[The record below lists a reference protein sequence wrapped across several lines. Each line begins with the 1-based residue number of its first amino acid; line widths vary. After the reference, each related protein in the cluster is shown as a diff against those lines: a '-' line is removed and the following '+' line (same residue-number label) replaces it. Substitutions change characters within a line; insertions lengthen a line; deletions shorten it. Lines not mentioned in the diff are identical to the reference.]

1 MKKII
6 SLVVALLI
14 MLGAIAMIV
23 LAFVLRFNG
32 EDYDLIALASY
43 ETAIFI
49 PFLLFVGAVGIV
61 LKNKNKD
68 DN

>member
-6 SLVVALLI
+6 SLIFALLV
-14 MLGAIAMIV
+14 MLGAIALIV
-23 LAFVLRFNG
+23 LTFILRFSG
-32 EDYDLIALASY
+32 EDYDLMALASY

-49 PFLLFVGAVGIV
+49 PFLLFVSAVGIV

-68 DN
+68 DD

>member
-6 SLVVALLI
+6 SLIFALLV
-14 MLGAIAMIV
+14 MLGAIALIV
-23 LAFVLRFNG
+23 LTFILRFSG
-32 EDYDLIALASY
+32 EDFDLMALASY

-49 PFLLFVGAVGIV
+49 PFLLFVSAVGIV

-68 DN
+68 DD

>member
-6 SLVVALLI
+6 SLIFALLV
-14 MLGAIAMIV
+14 MLGAIALIV
-23 LAFVLRFNG
+23 LTFILRFSG
-32 EDYDLIALASY
+32 EDFDLIALASY

-49 PFLLFVGAVGIV
+49 PFLLFISAVGIV

-68 DN
+68 DD

>member
-6 SLVVALLI
+6 SLIIALLV
-14 MLGAIAMIV
+14 MLGAIVLIV
-23 LAFVLRFNG
+23 LTFILRFSG
-32 EDYDLIALASY
+32 EDYDLMALASY

-49 PFLLFVGAVGIV
+49 PFLLFVSAVGII

-68 DN
+68 DD

>member
-6 SLVVALLI
+6 SLILALLI
-14 MLGAIAMIV
+14 MLGAIALIV
-23 LAFVLRFNG
+23 LTFILRFSG
-32 EDYDLIALASY
+32 EDFDLMALASY

-49 PFLLFVGAVGIV
+49 PFLLFVSAVGIV

-68 DN
+68 DD

>member
-6 SLVVALLI
+6 SLIFALLI

-23 LAFVLRFNG
+23 IAFVFRFSG
-32 EDYDLIALASY
+32 EDYDIIALASY

-61 LKNKNKD
+61 LEIKNKD
-68 DN
+68 DD

>member
-6 SLVVALLI
+6 SLIFALLV
-14 MLGAIAMIV
+14 MLGAIALIV
-23 LAFVLRFNG
+23 LAFVLRFSG
-32 EDYDLIALASY
+32 EDFDLMALASY

-61 LKNKNKD
+61 LNNKNKD
-68 DN
+68 DD